1 MEYYI
6 TKSQIIPEGKVVL
19 ENGTMMFLVGPPNHA
34 CPQFYED
41 IFRWLYSVQWH
52 GQSSIKVP
60 KLCFQKC
67 KEYGISLNL
76 NKCAFMVFSRMIL
89 GFIISKEEKLPD
101 PKKIQAIVNMS
112 PPKNPH

>member
-41 IFRWLYSVQWH
+41 IFR
-52 GQSSIKVP
+52 
-60 KLCFQKC
+60 
-67 KEYGISLNL
+67 
-76 NKCAFMVFSRMIL
+76 
-89 GFIISKEEKLPD
+89 
-101 PKKIQAIVNMS
+101 
-112 PPKNPH
+112 